1 MKMNLY
7 QLLQILNLSVNEF
20 VQKVDKKA
28 YKLWAKYLLF
38 YIGSLSK
45 ILWLCTTNYFKEVC
59 SLGGKTLLLIAN
71 FCPITLGWHF
81 DIFWLSDDLEN

>member
-28 YKLWAKYLLF
+28 YKLWAKYYF
-38 YIGSLSK
+38 F
-45 ILWLCTTNYFKEVC
+45 ILVPCLKYFGYAP
-59 SLGGKTLLLIAN
+59 L
-71 FCPITLGWHF
+71 ITLKKSA
-81 DIFWLSDDLEN
+81 L

>member
-28 YKLWAKYLLF
+28 YKLWAKY
-38 YIGSLSK
+38 
-45 ILWLCTTNYFKEVC
+45 
-59 SLGGKTLLLIAN
+59 
-71 FCPITLGWHF
+71 
-81 DIFWLSDDLEN
+81 

>member
-28 YKLWAKYLLF
+28 YKLW
-38 YIGSLSK
+38 
-45 ILWLCTTNYFKEVC
+45 NYFILE
-59 SLGGKTLLLIAN
+59 SLELT
-71 FCPITLGWHF
+71 PIETYVPLYN
-81 DIFWLSDDLEN
+81 I